1 MYLFQ
6 VIKERREEYK
16 TIHKNQKENMPCKY
30 AIPAFKY
37 LESEESF

>member
-16 TIHKNQKENMPCKY
+16 TIHKGRKENIRCKY
-30 AIPAFKY
+30 AFPAFKY
-37 LESEESF
+37 LHSGESF